1 MNINEMTHLLVE
13 AEVRYWEDATVNG
26 VEDTDGTLIPARQG
40 DLWCPIIRLKDGFIE
55 NWVPGVS
62 AQIHYKVCDAGLY
75 YLSNDGAT
83 KIYQYKNY
91 YVPNQLLCVNDNGY
105 GDYIIFSVTEDG
117 DIENWKE
124 PALNPKQWGE
134 PGGDFSD
141 EEDDD

>member
-1 MNINEMTHLLVE
+1 MNINEMTHVLVE

-55 NWVPGVS
+55 NWAPGVS

-91 YVPNQLLCVNDNGY
+91 YVPNQLLCVNNNGY
-105 GDYIIFSVTEDG
+105 GDYIIFNVTEDG

-141 EEDDD
+141 EDDD